1 MNTEQQKIGKILE
14 ELINYFFRNK
24 SYDLKIDLNYQED
37 KLCIKVVGE
46 CQEKP
51 NDYQELYDLLNSTTR
66 PELEEYYYELL
77 GSNELKLLGSLI
89 DCAEMSYLD
98 KQLCIKVYRD
108 IDDKR

>member
-1 MNTEQQKIGKILE
+1 MKIEQQKIGKILE

-24 SYDLKIDLNYQED
+24 SFDLKIDLNYQED
-37 KLCIKVVGE
+37 KLCIKLEGE

-51 NDYQELYDLLNSTTR
+51 KDYQELYNLLNSTTR

-89 DCAEMSYLD
+89 DSAEMSYQD
-98 KQLCIKVYRD
+98 KRLCIKVYRN
-108 IDDKR
+108 IEDKR